1 MAESNHDNEIVLE
14 VEGVTKRFPGVL
26 ANDNVNLRLR
36 RGEILALLGENGAG
50 KSTLMNVIYG
60 LYHPDEGTI
69 RIKGR
74 EIHFTSP
81 REAIHSGIGMVH
93 QHFQLVNVMTV
104 AENVILGEEETVA
117 YGQRKGSRVQ
127 IVLRWLPSI
136 VMFLLAVLIGAS
148 LGEWKYALGGLVIG
162 LISAAMV
169 AVPPA
174 ARFTWGIAG
183 GSGWRL
189 PRCRLRRRS
198 SR

>member
-1 MAESNHDNEIVLE
+1 MSETPENEIVLE

-26 ANDNVNLRLR
+26 ANDNVNLQLR

-104 AENVILGEEETVA
+104 AENVVLGEEETVA
-117 YGQRKGSRVQ
+117 YGRQN
-127 IVLRWLPSI
+127 
-136 VMFLLAVLIGAS
+136 
-148 LGEWKYALGGLVIG
+148 
-162 LISAAMV
+162 
-169 AVPPA
+169 
-174 ARFTWGIAG
+174 
-183 GSGWRL
+183 
-189 PRCRLRRRS
+189 RRS
-198 SR
+198 RAQIDRSSGCRASSCSCWRC